1 MCELLHQSLL
11 FESQLTLLFSVT
23 YFRCFSMTDVPAVL
37 KVILCHFSRNDL
49 TLYIYYSLVVPFHS
63 CSLTE
68 RRQPPIKSH
77 HFISLCAANHVSV
90 SRLKAARIHFN
101 YDIKARG
108 TTCLPLLAWHIAWR
122 LIPRRISRV
131 NGFSNGADRVSN
143 WCRLACRTWWMLVPV
158 LRGEGWYMAA
168 GITQVN
174 KPKTHGDKRDAGN
187 AADRSE
193 LLISS
198 DAVCGG
204 FTAPSVNNILT

>member
-1 MCELLHQSLL
+1 MGRLVIRRFESRLNLLFFVVSWPRPPTRAFYHSIKLLKRKMCELFHQSLL

-63 CSLTE
+63 HSLTE

-90 SRLKAARIHFN
+90 SRLKAARVHFN

-108 TTCLPLLAWHIAWR
+108 TTCLPLLA
-122 LIPRRISRV
+122 
-131 NGFSNGADRVSN
+131 
-143 WCRLACRTWWMLVPV
+143 
-158 LRGEGWYMAA
+158 
-168 GITQVN
+168 
-174 KPKTHGDKRDAGN
+174 
-187 AADRSE
+187 
-193 LLISS
+193 
-198 DAVCGG
+198 
-204 FTAPSVNNILT
+204 

>member
-1 MCELLHQSLL
+1 MCELFHQSLL

-63 CSLTE
+63 RSLTE

-90 SRLKAARIHFN
+90 SRLKAARVHFN

-108 TTCLPLLAWHIAWR
+108 ATCLPLLA
-122 LIPRRISRV
+122 
-131 NGFSNGADRVSN
+131 
-143 WCRLACRTWWMLVPV
+143 
-158 LRGEGWYMAA
+158 
-168 GITQVN
+168 
-174 KPKTHGDKRDAGN
+174 
-187 AADRSE
+187 
-193 LLISS
+193 
-198 DAVCGG
+198 
-204 FTAPSVNNILT
+204 